1 MKLTIAIIA
10 ALTATTAAYAE
21 QPSALVKYADLD
33 LASPAGQAEL
43 ERRVD
48 TATRKVCRA
57 QLRTGSRI
65 PDNFER
71 NRCLADVRQQVS
83 EQLAR

>member
-10 ALTATTAAYAE
+10 ALTASTAAYAE

-48 TATRKVCRA
+48 NATRRVCRVQA
-57 QLRTGSRI
+57 RLGTRI

-83 EQLAR
+83 DQLAR